1 MVMTKA
7 RTRFAV
13 ALCVIALTAPAC
25 GGSGGGSGG
34 SPSPTPTSTQRPSSP
49 AKIAIVSPKSGA
61 VIHGTSLKLVV
72 SLKGA
77 HIVKPTTTHIVPTQ
91 GHIHVYLDNKIIS
104 MNYGLTQTV
113 GGLKPGTHVLQAEF
127 VASDHLPWDPR
138 IIAAVSFTVKP

>member
-1 MVMTKA
+1 MSKT
-7 RTRFAV
+7 RTGFVV
-13 ALCVIALTAPAC
+13 ALCVLAISAAAC

-61 VIHGTSLKLVV
+61 VIHGTSLKLVL

-77 HIVKPTTTHIVPTQ
+77 RVVKPTTTHIVPTQ
-91 GHIHVYLDNKIIS
+91 GHVHVFLDNKIIS
-104 MNYGLTQTV
+104 MTYGLTQTV
-113 GGLKPGTHVLQAEF
+113 GGLTPGTHVLQAEF

-138 IIAAVSFTVKP
+138 IIAAVSFTVKS

>member
-1 MVMTKA
+1 MT
-7 RTRFAV
+7 RTRRAITVVLCLV
-13 ALCVIALTAPAC
+13 ALGAAAC
-25 GGSGGGSGG
+25 GGNGSGAGG
-34 SPSPTPTSTQRPSSP
+34 SPSPTPTSMARPSSS
-49 AKIAIVSPKSGA
+49 AKIAIVSPKNGA
-61 VIHGTSLKLVV
+61 VIHGTSLHLVV
-72 SLKGA
+72 SLQGA
-77 HIVKPTTTHIVPTQ
+77 HVVKPTSTHIVPTQ